1 MTTRSAY
8 GMLETFAVT
17 ELDVQV
23 FRALHHALS
32 GRLVLDAMAALT
44 LLGGGWPLLMMA
56 PFLVRERTRRLS
68 ASLLGV
74 ALATTV
80 FVFVL
85 KRIVTRLRP
94 CVVLS
99 DVQARIFPAP
109 TDFSFP
115 SGHSAGAFALASFF
129 ACMVLWEPR
138 RSSAA
143 ASWWTTGR
151 RLGVVALLFAL
162 ALGIGLSRIALG
174 VHFPSDVAAGALVG
188 VVVGTL
194 GGRLYVRGLPKPELV
209 ADVAPPVEDAS
220 AESAKDAK
228 SAKSA

>member
-1 MTTRSAY
+1 MACSDA
-8 GMLETFAVT
+8 FAVT

-44 LLGGGWPLLMMA
+44 LIGGGWPLFMMA
-56 PFLVRERTRRLS
+56 PFLVRARTRRLA

-74 ALATTV
+74 AVVTTLA
-80 FVFVL
+80 VFVL

-99 DVQARIFPAP
+99 DVHARVFAAP

-115 SGHSAGAFALASFF
+115 SGHSAGAFAIASFF
-129 ACMVLWEPR
+129 ACLVLWEPHLPEVAPTTR
-138 RSSAA
+138 
-143 ASWWTTGR
+143 WTKGR
-151 RLGVVALLFAL
+151 RLGAVVALFAV

-194 GGRLYVRGLPKPELV
+194 GGRLYLRGVPGAENRGEKTVNRAETPE
-209 ADVAPPVEDAS
+209 AS
-220 AESAKDAK
+220 SN
-228 SAKSA
+228 